1 MILIINILVV
11 LIAFLADYLTADKS
25 LKLLLKHPSHLFK
38 HEKKQSIRQFTILVV
53 IMLAVTDIL
62 FLKLGSLQ
70 AASVVPIFLFLEI
83 VFMLLIF
90 LSYYDWVTME
100 IPFLPTFTC
109 VAIALAGCFAVLLS
123 GQNYIELWQNNF
135 FSAPSSILAG
145 IIAGT
150 FIGIIVLLTKERGM
164 GKGDIYLAV
173 IMGLMLG
180 IPKIFIAF
188 YIAVFSATAVGLI
201 KAYRKKKLKGL
212 RMPFVPFISL
222 AIISTTLFW
231 AEIFYF
237 VTQTLGLKY
246 IF

>member
-70 AASVVPIFLFLEI
+70 AASVVPIFLFLER

-90 LSYYDWVTME
+90 LSYYDWGTME

-150 FIGIIVLLTKERGM
+150 FIGIIVLLT
-164 GKGDIYLAV
+164 
-173 IMGLMLG
+173 
-180 IPKIFIAF
+180 
-188 YIAVFSATAVGLI
+188 
-201 KAYRKKKLKGL
+201 
-212 RMPFVPFISL
+212 
-222 AIISTTLFW
+222 
-231 AEIFYF
+231 
-237 VTQTLGLKY
+237 
-246 IF
+246 